1 MLPLKGMKAS
11 STILLALT
19 AVAVV
24 ALFTGWILS
33 SGVGFTNVGAD
44 KPHSASY
51 AANLGANF
59 QDFDYLSQMLSTVAE
74 EPYTLSFWPAN
85 SLATGLNGT
94 LGLSNAEAFDY
105 TRHTHH
111 AHHTFSGLGIAHWN
125 LADVSVTPANQRAPE
140 PFSTLWLALPFAGM
154 VAFRRFRA
162 ERG

>member
-1 MLPLKGMKAS
+1 MKAS

-24 ALFTGWILS
+24 ALFTRWILS
-33 SGVGFTNVGAD
+33 SGVGFTNVSAD
-44 KPHSASY
+44 NPHSASY

-59 QDFDYLSQMLSTVAE
+59 QDSGYLSQMLSTVAE
-74 EPYTLSFWPAN
+74 EPDTLSLWPAN

-94 LGLSNAEAFDY
+94 LGLSNGQAFDY
-105 TRHTHH
+105 T
-111 AHHTFSGLGIAHWN
+111 HHTFSGLVVAHWN

-140 PFSTLWLALPFAGM
+140 PFSTLRLALPFAGM

>member
-1 MLPLKGMKAS
+1 MKAS

-24 ALFTGWILS
+24 ALFTHWILS
-33 SGVGFTNVGAD
+33 SGVGFTNVSGD
-44 KPHSASY
+44 NPHSGSY

-59 QDFDYLSQMLSTVAE
+59 QDSGYLSQMLSTVAE

-85 SLATGLNGT
+85 SLAAGNGFEVGRNGT
-94 LGLSNAEAFDY
+94 LGLSNGQAFDY
-105 TRHTHH
+105 T
-111 AHHTFSGLGIAHWN
+111 HHTFSGLAVAHWN

-154 VAFRRFRA
+154 VAFRRFRTKSV
-162 ERG
+162 

>member
-1 MLPLKGMKAS
+1 MKAS

-24 ALFTGWILS
+24 SLFIGWILS
-33 SGVGFTNVGAD
+33 SGVGFTNVSGD
-44 KPHSASY
+44 NPHSASY

-59 QDFDYLSQMLSTVAE
+59 QDSGYVSQMPSTVAE
-74 EPYTLSFWPAN
+74 ETDTPSFWPAN
-85 SLATGLNGT
+85 SLATGRNGT
-94 LGLSNAEAFDY
+94 LDLSNARAFDY
-105 TRHTHH
+105 T
-111 AHHTFSGLGIAHWN
+111 HHTFSGLAVAHWN